1 VGLKIYFIALSW
13 IWILIRIKVISWIRI
28 RINLQ
33 IRIKVISWF
42 RIRIN
47 LQMMS
52 QNVRN
57 RSLFEHFSKV
67 LSLYL
72 EARYDPDP
80 QQCER

>member
-1 VGLKIYFIALSW
+1 M
-13 IWILIRIKVISWIRI
+13 IRIKVKSWIRI

-57 RSLFEHFSKV
+57 RSLFEHYFKV

-72 EARYDPDP
+72 EATIRIRSK
-80 QQCER
+80 EKGRIRIGSK